1 MRPDLTIRIQ
11 PLWNIRTYLIAC
23 TALAALL
30 IATPVFG
37 REPLTVS
44 DAGNW
49 VVVLFG
55 FFLWFSLLFTLC
67 VLGIRA
73 MLGGRYV
80 RHKHHRNRPSQKR
93 SQLL

>member
-1 MRPDLTIRIQ
+1 MIRIQ

-23 TALAALL
+23 AALALL

-37 REPLTVS
+37 WEPLTVT

-67 VLGIRA
+67 VFGIRA
-73 MLGGRYV
+73 MLGGGRYA
-80 RHKHHRNRPSQKR
+80 RRKHHRNRPSQ
-93 SQLL
+93 

>member
-1 MRPDLTIRIQ
+1 MRSNSTIRIQ
-11 PLWNIRTYLIAC
+11 RLWNIRTHLIAFA
-23 TALAALL
+23 ALAAIL

-55 FFLWFSLLFTLC
+55 FLLWVSLLFALC

-80 RHKHHRNRPSQKR
+80 RPKHHRNRPSQ
-93 SQLL
+93 